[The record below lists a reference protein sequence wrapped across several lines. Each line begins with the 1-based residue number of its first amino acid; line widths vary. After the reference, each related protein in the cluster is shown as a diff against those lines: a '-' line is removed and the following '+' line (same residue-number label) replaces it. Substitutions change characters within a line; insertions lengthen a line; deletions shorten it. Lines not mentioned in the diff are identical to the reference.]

1 MTARDAL
8 SPAARGRA
16 LGIDKL
22 AHANNSLHM
31 PGGASEV
38 AGPTGDQ
45 LVVILATLANPHRM
59 RVIAAL
65 VAGRTYVSQLA
76 RDLDISRPLLQIHLR
91 KLEAAGLVRAQLELS
106 TEGKAMKYYEV
117 APFALT
123 LTPEVIVTAAQT
135 LTDTARDGGE
145 QQ

>member
-1 MTARDAL
+1 M
-8 SPAARGRA
+8 
-16 LGIDKL
+16 
-22 AHANNSLHM
+22 
-31 PGGASEV
+31 
-38 AGPTGDQ
+38 
-45 LVVILATLANPHRM
+45 VILATLANPHRM